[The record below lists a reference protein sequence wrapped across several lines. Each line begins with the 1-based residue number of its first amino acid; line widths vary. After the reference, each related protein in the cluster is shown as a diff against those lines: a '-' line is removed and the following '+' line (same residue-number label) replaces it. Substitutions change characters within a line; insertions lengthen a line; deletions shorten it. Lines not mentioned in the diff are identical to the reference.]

1 MFSFHCARQNTI
13 VVGDMVLGNAMEEMN
28 DEDENLELFH
38 STKNVLCSPYTPL
51 GIALILGFGF

>member
-13 VVGDMVLGNAMEEMN
+13 VVGNMVFGNAMVEMN

-38 STKNVLCSPYTPL
+38 STKNVL
-51 GIALILGFGF
+51 